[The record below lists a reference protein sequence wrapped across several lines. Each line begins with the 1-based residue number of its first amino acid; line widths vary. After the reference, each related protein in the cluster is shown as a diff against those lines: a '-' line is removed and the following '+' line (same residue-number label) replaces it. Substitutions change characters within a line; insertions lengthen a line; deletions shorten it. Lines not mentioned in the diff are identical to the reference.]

1 MASTVKNYQ
10 KPKKEKKAKT
20 IVDRFLEA
28 MSKKTESDKR
38 KSNFGTD
45 PLK

>member
-1 MASTVKNYQ
+1 MQPTVKINP
-10 KPKKEKKAKT
+10 KPAKAKKAKT
-20 IVDRFLEA
+20 IVDRFMEA

-38 KSNFGTD
+38 KHTFGSD